1 MLPLADLV
9 VDALATHRI
18 VRLVQRDT
26 LPPIPQVRAHF
37 LANHPDH
44 PLVELLVCPWCAS
57 VHAAALT
64 QLARAVTPRW
74 WARVAAVL
82 AASSIASLLAEL
94 EDR

>member
-1 MLPLADLV
+1 MLPLADFV

-18 VRLVQRDT
+18 VRLLQRDT
-26 LPPIPQVRAHF
+26 LPPIARARGHL
-37 LANHPDH
+37 LARFPEH

-64 QLARAVTPRW
+64 QVGRAVAPRW
-74 WARVAAVL
+74 WPRLAAVL
-82 AASSIASLLAEL
+82 AASSVAGLLAEL

>member
-26 LPPIPQVRAHF
+26 LPPIARARGHL
-37 LANHPDH
+37 LATHPHH
-44 PLVELLVCPWCAS
+44 PLVELLICPWCAS
-57 VHAAALT
+57 IHAAALT
-64 QLARAVTPRW
+64 QVLRLAAPRAW
-74 WARVAAVL
+74 RVLGVVL
-82 AASSIASLLAEL
+82 AASSVAGFLTEL